1 MESKNRNEKSGSK
14 TMSTQSLDGAIP
26 LEVDTSATKF
36 VSKRFEQVDR
46 ALEICMKV
54 IKSND
59 KSQHEFYLGCRDA
72 LTLYRGELEKAE
84 DKVDQKYWAEKIDST
99 LEKMYEKDSQNKKFI
114 LGGLSIVVFGA
125 VVISYIRKIA
135 RV

>member
-1 MESKNRNEKSGSK
+1 MQDKIRNVKSGSK
-14 TMSTQSLDGAIP
+14 TMSTRSLDGAIP
-26 LEVDTSATKF
+26 LEVDTAATKF
-36 VSKRFEQVDR
+36 VSKRLEQIDR

-59 KSQHEFYLGCRDA
+59 KSQQEFYLGCRDA

-99 LEKMYEKDSQNKKFI
+99 LNKMYEKDSQNKKFI
-114 LGGLSIVVFGA
+114 LGGLSIVVVGA
-125 VVISYIRKIA
+125 LVLSYIRKIV

>member
-1 MESKNRNEKSGSK
+1 
-14 TMSTQSLDGAIP
+14 
-26 LEVDTSATKF
+26 
-36 VSKRFEQVDR
+36 
-46 ALEICMKV
+46 
-54 IKSND
+54 
-59 KSQHEFYLGCRDA
+59 

-125 VVISYIRKIA
+125 VVISYIRKIV